1 MFLVIKNI
9 IKKYFLFQCSVVV
22 FFCFKFYLYRKF
34 VGDRGFCIIVFMMGL
49 FELVFK
55 SGFIKM
61 MYFYLYLK
69 VFKLFDKEL
78 ICFQVKLVYFIG

>member
-9 IKKYFLFQCSVVV
+9 IKKYFLFECSVVV

-34 VGDRGFCIIVFMMGL
+34 VGDRGFWIIVLMMGL

-69 VFKLFDKEL
+69 VFKLFDEEL
-78 ICFQVKLVYFIG
+78 ICF